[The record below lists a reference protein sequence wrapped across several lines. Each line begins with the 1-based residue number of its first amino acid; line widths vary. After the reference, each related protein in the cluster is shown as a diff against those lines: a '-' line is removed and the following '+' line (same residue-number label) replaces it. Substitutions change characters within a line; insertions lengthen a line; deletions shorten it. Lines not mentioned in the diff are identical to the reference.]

1 MVCHGMSG
9 FFQHPNPQSKL
20 SIPWFMSQFRT
31 FLALKPSCVLQPG
44 TLHSPWPLQPASWRG
59 IQRWFKICQWAVFP
73 TGMNLVKMS
82 VRIIKTWASIFF
94 PKQSVLPASYWSKR
108 IYVMFQLREVRS
120 HHSAILVVHLS
131 IQSLHD
137 IGQSCLQLWV
147 QRDQEGVCNLTL
159 ADLPSKLIN
168 PNGHKA
174 RLRLA
179 WNKYSSSNTCQLEC
193 RHKRPRAL
201 AKFRDSAPFFQCL
214 FEQKE
219 QKSII
224 TLSNV
229 KFLSKKTL
237 PASIRLWSRTT
248 KKQKRHENTTCLAP
262 KASATRFMSYL
273 FFRDSADT
281 R

>member
-1 MVCHGMSG
+1 MFDTGQLDRVGPHLA
-9 FFQHPNPQSKL
+9 SKKTMKSTKPL
-20 SIPWFMSQFRT
+20 RPT
-31 FLALKPSCVLQPG
+31 LKPSKQFMAPDKGLC
-44 TLHSPWPLQPASWRG
+44 H
-59 IQRWFKICQWAVFP
+59 WAVAHNAGCFWCFCLFESLKLGHP
-73 TGMNLVKMS
+73 FSSKNK
-82 VRIIKTWASIFF
+82 ASELIFF
-94 PKQSVLPASYWSKR
+94 GTAYIKLVRPASYWSKR

-159 ADLPSKLIN
+159 ADLPSKLIS

-201 AKFRDSAPFFQCL
+201 AKFRNSAPFFQCL

-229 KFLSKKTL
+229 KFSIEKNSASKHTTLEPHDKEAEKTWKYYMSCTKSVCHQIHEL
-237 PASIRLWSRTT
+237 P
-248 KKQKRHENTTCLAP
+248 
-262 KASATRFMSYL
+262 L
-273 FFRDSADT
+273 FPRQCWH
-281 R
+281 